1 MMKIA
6 AVFMERAITDQAALV
21 CVGEVLVWR
30 DSPGT
35 CVTRRPRR
43 ATQTDCCSIVTSTHT
58 VIRQDWLLRVY
69 VRMDMR
75 VTVTPVLPST
85 PV

>member
-1 MMKIA
+1 MTKIA
-6 AVFMERAITDQAALV
+6 AVFTERAITDQAPVV
-21 CVGEVLVWR
+21 CVGEALVWR
-30 DSPGT
+30 DSLGT
-35 CVTRRPRR
+35 CVIRRPCR
-43 ATQTDCCSIVTSTHT
+43 AMQTDCCSIVTSTLT

-75 VTVTPVLPST
+75 VMVTPVLPST